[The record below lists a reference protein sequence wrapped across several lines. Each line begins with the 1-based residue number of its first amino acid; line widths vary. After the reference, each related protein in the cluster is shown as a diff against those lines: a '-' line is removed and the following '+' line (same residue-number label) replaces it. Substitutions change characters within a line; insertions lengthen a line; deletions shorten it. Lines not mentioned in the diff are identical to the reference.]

1 VDAARSSSYESPAAI
16 GEGARHA
23 YARSKDVWVGCRS
36 CCFLKPRARPGRLA
50 RSRWSRRCS
59 GPRGFPKCAAR
70 RSASIHSA
78 PAARHAWTG
87 AGGCR
92 IASER
97 GRCVD
102 GSRSTRCGGRPRS
115 FSNQPSAGA
124 SIGRHAR
131 RKAHGACSGG
141 REANR
146 AGGFGLSLRTVTAT
160 FPLRALQRARDV
172 TKPARPRSNFKLP
185 LAIRYA

>member
-36 CCFLKPRARPGRLA
+36 CRFLKPCARPGRLA

-59 GPRGFPKCAAR
+59 GPRRFPKCAAR

-87 AGGCR
+87 AGRCR

-141 REANR
+141 RKGNR

-160 FPLRALQRARDV
+160 FRCARC
-172 TKPARPRSNFKLP
+172 RR
-185 LAIRYA
+185 LAMSPNRLDRGRILSCR